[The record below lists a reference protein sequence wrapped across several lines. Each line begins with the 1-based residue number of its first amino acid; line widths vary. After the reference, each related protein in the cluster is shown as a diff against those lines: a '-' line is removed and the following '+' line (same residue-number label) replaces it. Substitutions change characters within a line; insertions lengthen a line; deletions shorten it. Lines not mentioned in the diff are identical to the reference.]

1 MDNKKLPRGL
11 RNCNP
16 GNIRIG
22 SSTWQGQVVP
32 GADKEF
38 CQFQTMAY
46 GYRAMLMTLRNY
58 RRKHGCSTVFDFIR
72 RWAPPVENDTAAY
85 IRSVCRTLQVPDSYI
100 PDIDDRTVM
109 CNLAAAISKVEN
121 GVDAVMTD
129 VQAGWDL
136 LQL

>member
-1 MDNKKLPRGL
+1 MSKITPRGL
-11 RNCNP
+11 RNNNP
-16 GNIRIG
+16 GNIRL
-22 SSTWQGQVVP
+22 TKTVWAGQIIP
-32 GADKEF
+32 GTDRSF

-58 RRKHGCSTVFDFIR
+58 RRKHGCSTVADIIR
-72 RWAPPVENDTAAY
+72 RWAPPIENDTAAY
-85 IRSVCRTLQVPDSYI
+85 IRSVCRTLQVPDSYV

-129 VQAGWDL
+129 VLSGWDL
-136 LQL
+136 LYL

>member
-1 MDNKKLPRGL
+1 MSKITPRGL
-11 RNCNP
+11 RNNNP
-16 GNIRIG
+16 GNIRL
-22 SSTWQGQVVP
+22 TRTVWAGQIIP
-32 GADKEF
+32 GTDRSF

-58 RRKHGCSTVFDFIR
+58 RRKHGCQTVADFIR

-129 VQAGWDL
+129 ILSGWDL
-136 LQL
+136 L

>member
-1 MDNKKLPRGL
+1 MSKITPRGL
-11 RNCNP
+11 RNNNP
-16 GNIRIG
+16 GNIRL
-22 SSTWQGQVVP
+22 TKTVWAGQIIP
-32 GADKEF
+32 GTDRSF

-58 RRKHGCSTVFDFIR
+58 RRKHGCSTVADFIR
-72 RWAPPVENDTAAY
+72 RWAPPIENDTAAY
-85 IRSVCRTLQVPDSYI
+85 IRSVCRTLQVPDSYV

-129 VQAGWDL
+129 ILSGWDL
-136 LQL
+136 L

>member
-1 MDNKKLPRGL
+1 MSKITPRGL
-11 RNCNP
+11 RNNNP
-16 GNIRIG
+16 GNIRL
-22 SSTWQGQVVP
+22 TRTVWAGQIIP
-32 GADKEF
+32 GTDRSF

-58 RRKHGCSTVFDFIR
+58 RRKHGCSTVADFIR
-72 RWAPPVENDTAAY
+72 RWAPPIENDTAAY
-85 IRSVCRTLQVPDSYI
+85 IRSVCRTLQVPDSYV

-129 VQAGWDL
+129 VLSGWDL
-136 LQL
+136 LYL

>member
-1 MDNKKLPRGL
+1 MSKITPRGL
-11 RNCNP
+11 RNNNP
-16 GNIRIG
+16 GNIRL
-22 SSTWQGQVVP
+22 TKTVWAGQIIP
-32 GADKEF
+32 GTDRSF

-58 RRKHGCSTVFDFIR
+58 RRKHGCQTVADFIR

-100 PDIDDRTVM
+100 PDIDDRTAM

-121 GVDAVMTD
+121 GVDAAMAD
-129 VQAGWDL
+129 IYAGWDL
-136 LQL
+136 L

>member
-1 MDNKKLPRGL
+1 MSKITPRGL
-11 RNCNP
+11 RNNNP
-16 GNIRIG
+16 GNIRL
-22 SSTWQGQVVP
+22 TKTVWAGQIIP
-32 GADKEF
+32 GTDRSF

-58 RRKHGCSTVFDFIR
+58 RRKHGCSTVADFIR
-72 RWAPPVENDTAAY
+72 RWAPPIENDTAAY
-85 IRSVCRTLQVPDSYI
+85 IRSVCRTLQVPDSYV

-129 VQAGWDL
+129 VLSGWDL
-136 LQL
+136 LYL

>member
-1 MDNKKLPRGL
+1 MSKITPRGL
-11 RNCNP
+11 RNNNP
-16 GNIRIG
+16 GNIRL
-22 SSTWQGQVVP
+22 TRTVWAGQIIP
-32 GADKEF
+32 GTDRSF

-58 RRKHGCSTVFDFIR
+58 RRKHGCSTVADIIR
-72 RWAPPVENDTAAY
+72 RWAPPIENDTAAY
-85 IRSVCRTLQVPDSYI
+85 IRSVCRTLQVPDSYV

-129 VQAGWDL
+129 VLSGWDL
-136 LQL
+136 LYL